1 MGKADKVMLH
11 PMRVPYHANNQNEG
25 LLSAK
30 PVQKASQPFEVQF
43 KSADTD
49 NDQIRYCPAASV

>member
-1 MGKADKVMLH
+1 MDKADKVMLL
-11 PMRVPYHANNQNEG
+11 PMRVPYHASNQNGG

-49 NDQIRYCPAASV
+49 ND